1 MISITNTKITERNGL
16 FNMAKLSERRK
27 VNNAKWNAENPEVGK
42 KATAKSGA
50 KRFIKNS
57 LTEEELIWAEELIA
71 KKWNGDEI
79 K

>member
-1 MISITNTKITERNGL
+1 MSKE
-16 FNMAKLSERRK
+16 A
-27 VNNAKWNAENPEVGK
+27 NARWDKANPENGK
-42 KATAKSGA
+42 KRTAKSGA
-50 KRFIKNS
+50 KRFIKKS

>member
-1 MISITNTKITERNGL
+1 
-16 FNMAKLSERRK
+16 MAKLSDRK
-27 VNNAKWNAENPEVGK
+27 IATNAKWNAENPEVGK

-50 KRFIKNS
+50 KRFIKKS
-57 LTEEELIWAEELIA
+57 LTEEELNWAEELIA